1 MAAGPPLRRQTQH
14 ENGCSRSRFGDLGD
28 RRRPAGHPSRLFVSQ
43 RDLDR
48 WLLACYVVR
57 TMPSGNGGSSSQGEA
72 SAPNTPPQASLIA
85 LAAAFGTS
93 QLTAIT
99 TFLAAIGAAY
109 LGFRKL
115 QTALGLSVPQCAALV
130 GALLLLLLFTHT
142 LPTVL
147 EKRRKDRLASIT
159 GATRPGY
166 FQLSARDDEE
176 SFQRADGKHDEVLK
190 WLRHLPSRVLYL
202 TGSSGTGKS
211 SLLTAWVLPKL
222 EREGVRIIRLRGYQ
236 DPAQMLEDELKR
248 PGVIWKRN
256 PPESSDLAPLFEQAV
271 ERLRPARILVVFDQ
285 FEEFLILQGEQQ
297 RRRFVEFLATQAGS
311 RDSASGI
318 LLVFRAEYDGFI
330 QELDLPA
337 PIYGQNLQ
345 KVSAFTQRAAQEFF
359 AASGL
364 KIQDRLLAD
373 VLREAAEVEE
383 TPGMIRPV
391 TLNLCGLVLARFST
405 GLPRPFRPGRLIRGF
420 VHEAIFDPALGEASP
435 TLLRRLISHQM
446 TKKPCTI
453 DELSQSTTFT
463 PRQAQG
469 VMFKLSEPERG
480 IVHALDPDRKV
491 WEISHD
497 FLVAM
502 IDSMLAGRR
511 VAFWRRVRPWL
522 PAAYVAILIASIAAL
537 SLARNPIEELT
548 RLRWQIDIFQENN
561 QAGQPWVKLGI
572 RYEFAIDSTPP
583 PESARWLRQI
593 GEPFF
598 VRLQGVYSFD
608 QSHFRAWESATKL
621 KALDLSGN
629 PNLGDISALRN
640 LSRSLMWL
648 NLRNDPGIT
657 DVGLKDL
664 PKSLTWL
671 YIDNDPGITD
681 AGLKDLPKSLNGLDL
696 RFVPRITDL
705 GLRDLPKSLTSLD
718 LGHDPGVTDAGLKSL
733 PKSLTLISLDNDPGI
748 TDAGLRDLPKPLTWL
763 GLSSDH
769 GITDGGLKD
778 LPKSLTL
785 LDISYNPHITDPGL
799 KDLPKSLTSLYLAF
813 DPEITD
819 AGLKDLPPSLTS
831 LEINNDPR
839 ITDPGL
845 KDLPKSLVSLNLSY
859 DSQITDAGLKD
870 LPKSLTRLELVG
882 DSHITDAGL
891 RNLPPSVTVIR

>member
-1 MAAGPPLRRQTQH
+1 M
-14 ENGCSRSRFGDLGD
+14 
-28 RRRPAGHPSRLFVSQ
+28 PASGAWESTDAPDPIFVSQ

-48 WLLACYVVR
+48 WLFACYVVR
-57 TMPSGNGGSSSQGEA
+57 TMPTGNGGIPSQGEA
-72 SAPNTPPQASLIA
+72 SAPNIPPQASLLT
-85 LAAAFGTS
+85 LAAAVGTS

-99 TFLAAIGAAY
+99 TFLAAIGAASV
-109 LGFRKL
+109 GFRKL

-130 GALLLLLLFTHT
+130 GALLLLLFFSHT

-147 EKRRKDRLASIT
+147 EKRRKNRLGSIT

-166 FQLSARDDEE
+166 FQLSVRDDEE
-176 SFQRADGKHDEVLK
+176 SFRRADGKHDEVLK
-190 WLRHLPSRVLYL
+190 WLRHPPSRVLYL
-202 TGSSGTGKS
+202 TGASGTGKS
-211 SLLTAWVLPKL
+211 SLLTAWVLPNL
-222 EREGVRIIRLRGYQ
+222 EREGVRVIRLRGYQ
-236 DPAQMLEDELKR
+236 DPAQALEDELKR

-256 PPESSDLAPLFEQAV
+256 PPESTDLAALFEQAV

-297 RRRFVEFLATQAGS
+297 RKCFVEFLATQAGS

-337 PIYGQNLQ
+337 PTYGQNLQ

-405 GLPRPFRPGRLIRGF
+405 GLPRSFRPGRLIRGF
-420 VHEAIFDPALGEASP
+420 VHEAIFDRELGEASP
-435 TLLRRLISHQM
+435 TLLRRLISHKM

-453 DELSQSTTFT
+453 EELSEGAAFT

-502 IDSMLAGRR
+502 IDPMLAGWQ
-511 VAFWRRVRPWL
+511 VSLWRRVRPWL
-522 PAAYVAILIASIAAL
+522 PAAYAAILIASIAAL
-537 SLARNPIEELT
+537 SLARNPIDELT
-548 RLRWQIDIFQENN
+548 RLHWQAYIFQENN
-561 QAGQPWVKLGI
+561 PIGQPWLKRGI
-572 RYEFAIDSTPP
+572 RYEFDISSIPP
-583 PESARWLRQI
+583 SESVRWLRQI
-593 GEPFF
+593 REPFM
-598 VRLQGVYSFD
+598 VRLRGVYSFD
-608 QSHFRAWESATKL
+608 QAHFRTWESLTKL
-621 KALDLSGN
+621 AALDLSGN
-629 PNLGDISALRN
+629 PNLRDISALKN
-640 LSRSLMWL
+640 LSRSLTWL
-648 NLRNDPGIT
+648 SLRNDPGIT
-657 DVGLKDL
+657 EGELKNLPPSLTSLDLGLDPGATDAGLKSL
-664 PKSLTWL
+664 PKSLTSL
-671 YIDNDPGITD
+671 DLRNDPGITD
-681 AGLKDLPKSLNGLDL
+681 AGLMHMP
-696 RFVPRITDL
+696 P
-705 GLRDLPKSLTSLD
+705 SLTSLD

-733 PKSLTLISLDNDPGI
+733 PKSLALLSLDDDPGI
-748 TDAGLRDLPKPLTWL
+748 TDAGLKDLPKPLTWL
-763 GLSSDH
+763 GLSSDP
-769 GITDGGLKD
+769 GVSNAGLKD

-785 LDISYNPHITDPGL
+785 LDLTDDERITDAKL
-799 KDLPKSLTSLYLAF
+799 KNLPISLTSLYLTS
-813 DPEITD
+813 DTGITD
-819 AGLKDLPPSLTS
+819 AGLIDLPRSLTS
-831 LEINNDPR
+831 LDVNNDPR
-839 ITDPGL
+839 ITDAGL
-845 KDLPKSLVSLNLSY
+845 RHLPKSLVSLNLSY

-891 RNLPPSVTVIR
+891 RNVPSSVKDIPTDIY